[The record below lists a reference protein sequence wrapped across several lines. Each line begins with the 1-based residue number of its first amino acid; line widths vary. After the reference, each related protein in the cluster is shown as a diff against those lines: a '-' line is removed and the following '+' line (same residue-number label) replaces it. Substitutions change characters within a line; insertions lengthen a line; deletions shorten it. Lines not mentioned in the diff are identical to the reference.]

1 MPNDNRRINGPENT
15 ASYRLFSKEN
25 AHTNLQKKIKEMV
38 KTNKR
43 LGGRKA
49 LEQRKVFLKCDVVSQ
64 AKGSAYFEVDNTK
77 VVVSVYDPRE
87 IPKKTDYSLK
97 GELYCV
103 FKFAPFS
110 CLNRKGYQQDAEEKQ
125 NSAILKRALESA
137 VCRHKFPNFQV
148 DVYVLVLEND
158 GSALSASITA
168 AGVALAQAG
177 IPMYDTIT
185 AATLGI
191 QGDVKILDPTS
202 EEESLCNI
210 AVYKSEGEKKY
221 ESHGIIILAML
232 STHEQVSE
240 LYQTGNLSLEIVNE
254 AVTILSKA
262 TKEIVPLVEK
272 CLVNHVTKNL
282 KADIEN

>member
-15 ASYRLFSKEN
+15 LSYRLFSN
-25 AHTNLQKKIKEMV
+25 SNPHSNVQKKIKDIFKNNTRPSER
-38 KTNKR
+38 NFS
-43 LGGRKA
+43 
-49 LEQRKVFLKCDVVSQ
+49 EQRKIFLKCGVVSQ

-77 VVVSVYDPRE
+77 VIVSVYDPRE

-110 CLNRKGYQQDAEEKQ
+110 CPTRRGYQQDAEEKQ

-158 GSALSASITA
+158 GSALSAAITA

-185 AATLGI
+185 AATLGV
-191 QGDVKILDPTS
+191 QGSHKIVDPNL
-202 EEESLCNI
+202 EEETLCNV
-210 AVYKSEGEKKY
+210 AVYKNEGEKKY
-221 ESHGIIILAML
+221 ESHGIIILSML

-240 LYQTGNLSLEIVNE
+240 LYQTGNLSLDTIN
-254 AVTILSKA
+254 AAINILSKA

-282 KADIEN
+282 KTDVED